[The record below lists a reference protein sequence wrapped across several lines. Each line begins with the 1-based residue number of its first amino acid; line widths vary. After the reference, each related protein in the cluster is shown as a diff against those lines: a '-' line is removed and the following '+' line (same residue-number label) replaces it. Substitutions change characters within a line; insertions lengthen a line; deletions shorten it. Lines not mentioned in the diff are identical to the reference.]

1 MIITKVKLN
10 PFGGLSAN
18 EIILKKGLNIIVGP
32 NETGKST
39 IFHAIQ
45 KVLFTPSRLSKNK
58 FEKEMERYLPLGRG
72 DTIKVE
78 LQYQYGDKPYTL
90 KRIWGASQSAELLL
104 PDGNVLTNEE
114 AIAEQLEG
122 LLPAKEGTYKSVLMT
137 YQSGLAKTIDDLI
150 HDYPDTLYSLGDII
164 RKSILETD
172 GVSIDKFRDTIEEM
186 YDENFSRWDPIQN
199 YPEGG
204 RGIENPF
211 KRGVGNILQA
221 FYTKET
227 VKSHLENARQFE
239 EEFDRINQQ
248 ILDCDKKVSEKVTY
262 LKENKKAV
270 QDAKERRVLNAEADA
285 LKLKIDKLKEVN
297 NDWPII
303 ETKISEIENIL
314 PKCERKLITLQKE
327 KDDAEGQEKNREL
340 RENVFR
346 VETRKNVLEEAEK
359 KLQSIKIL
367 TNENLENI
375 RNAYAEVQQLK
386 ASLTAGKLAINFIAK
401 KDISFSVQKDFEEL
415 LSKEL
420 KENDSIQFEAGGRLK
435 LEHSDWLI
443 EVTSGENKI
452 EEMVEKYR
460 KADENLNDFLGK
472 YEIQSLEEAITS
484 NQSYNKHLDDVTKA
498 REYLDEELSPYSYE
512 ELGMKIK
519 ELGHEAETRP
529 LALIIQELSGIQNDI
544 QNKNDRLNE
553 FQDKVEE
560 FIKEYE
566 DKNTLLLKLAEEVR
580 QEKEIKDKIQNLTP
594 LPEGIEDVNLF
605 IEEYEKAEEDLEFEK
620 EEKNDLILERTEF
633 ERDMPQESAEELHTQ
648 LIETEET
655 FEKVLKTGKAITQIK
670 VLTLDLLDQ
679 MDSDTYRDLKKDLEQ
694 YVAVMTNNR
703 YSKVELDEGLPQG
716 FLRSDGGLLPYELL
730 SAGTKDVLAL
740 ALRLAMS
747 NHFLKDSDGFLI
759 MDDPLVDLDPERQ
772 KNAAELL
779 KTFAENKQIL
789 LFTCHPSHAELLG
802 GHQIM
807 L

>member
-1 MIITKVKLN
+1 MIINKVKLN

-18 EIILKKGLNIIVGP
+18 EIILKNGLNIIVGP

-45 KVLFTPSRLSKNK
+45 KVLFTPSKLTPNK

-78 LQYQYGDKPYTL
+78 LQYQYGGKTYTL
-90 KRIWGASQSAELLL
+90 KRMWGASHAAELIL
-104 PDGNVLTNEE
+104 PDGNVLTNED
-114 AIAEQLEG
+114 AIAEQLEE

-172 GVSIDKFRDTIEEM
+172 GVSIDKFRDTIEDL
-186 YDENFSRWDPIQN
+186 YDEYFSRWDNKHN

-221 FYTKET
+221 FYIKET
-227 VKSHLENARQFE
+227 VKSHLENARHYE

-248 ILDCDKKVSEKVTY
+248 ILDCNKKVNEKETY
-262 LKENKKAV
+262 LKENKKAI
-270 QDAKERRVLNAEADA
+270 QDAKERRVLNAEEDA

-297 NDWPII
+297 NDWPIN
-303 ETKISEIENIL
+303 ETKIAEIENIL
-314 PKCERKLITLQKE
+314 PKCEEKLLKLQKE
-327 KDDAEGQEKNREL
+327 KEDAEGQEKNREL
-340 RENVFR
+340 REQFIR
-346 VETRKNVLEEAEK
+346 VENRKNVLEEAEK
-359 KLQSIKIL
+359 TLQSIKIL
-367 TNENLENI
+367 TDESLENI

-415 LSKEL
+415 LFKEL

-443 EVTSGENKI
+443 EVTSGENEI
-452 EEMVEKYR
+452 EEMIKKYD
-460 KADENLNDFLGK
+460 KAKENLNELLEQ
-472 YEIQSLEEAITS
+472 YEIQSLEDAITF
-484 NQSYNKHLDDVTKA
+484 NHSYNKHLVDVTKA
-498 REYLDEELSPYSYE
+498 RENFEEELSPDSYE
-512 ELGMKIK
+512 ELEMKIK
-519 ELGHEAETRP
+519 EIGHETETRP
-529 LALIIQELSGIQNDI
+529 LVLIVQELSEIQNDI
-544 QNKNDRLNE
+544 KNKNDNLKE
-553 FQDKVEE
+553 YQDKIEE
-560 FIKEYE
+560 YVKEYE

-605 IEEYEKAEEDLEFEK
+605 IEEFEKAEEDLEFEK

-633 ERDMPQESAEELHTQ
+633 ERDMPQESAEELNTQ
-648 LIETEET
+648 LIETEEI
-655 FEKVLKTGKAITQIK
+655 FEKVLKTGEAIAQIK
-670 VLTLDLLDQ
+670 VLTLDLLEQ

-694 YVAVMTNNR
+694 YVAAMTDNR
-703 YSKVELDEGLPQG
+703 YTKVELDEGVPQG
-716 FLRSDGGLLPYELL
+716 FLRSDGELLPYELL

-747 NHFLKDSDGFLI
+747 NHFLKDADGFLI

-772 KNAAELL
+772 KNATELL

-789 LFTCHPSHAELLG
+789 LFTCHTSHAELLG
-802 GHQIM
+802 GHQIT